1 LKKNDGRNTKNNPT
15 EVVEKTVTT
24 TKEKLQTTV
33 LNKNQQA
40 HQPVNSE
47 QATTSNVDTNTFTD
61 ARDGQAY
68 QWVRLKDDKKWMAQN
83 LNYKME
89 ETWCFGNEEDNCNKY
104 GRLYTWNAANTA
116 CPNGWRLP
124 TDEEWWSMASYY
136 GKAYNSYSG
145 QEKMEGKDDGEVAYK
160 VLIEGGETGFAA
172 LLGGSHSSD
181 EGFDYLGD
189 LGSYWSSSE
198 SSSTNVW
205 GYYFY
210 IHTKGLARDNY
221 YKTLGFSCR
230 CLQD

>member
-1 LKKNDGRNTKNNPT
+1 
-15 EVVEKTVTT
+15 
-24 TKEKLQTTV
+24 
-33 LNKNQQA
+33 
-40 HQPVNSE
+40 
-47 QATTSNVDTNTFTD
+47 
-61 ARDGQAY
+61 
-68 QWVRLKDDKKWMAQN
+68 
-83 LNYKME
+83 ME
-89 ETWCFGNEEDNCNKY
+89 DTWCFEEKEDNCNKY
-104 GRLYTWNAANTA
+104 GRLYTWEAANTA

-124 TDEEWWSMASYY
+124 TDDEWWTMASYY
-136 GKAYNSYSG
+136 GKAYNSYPD

-160 VLIEGGETGFAA
+160 ALIDGGETGFAA
-172 LLGGSHSSD
+172 LLGGSHSPD

-198 SSSTNVW
+198 NSSANVW